1 MVGTGLAGGV
11 RRTWLVGGGFS
22 EKLFGTFKVSIN
34 FISRNMMESE
44 TGFTRIVERQPIV
57 TSSFQQSIGAD
68 DIGLDE
74 FRRTRDGAIDMRL
87 CSQVHDGVRLVL
99 AQNPIDLFTVT
110 NINTLEYISRI
121 LADSCQGLKVAR
133 ISELIDVNDRIG
145 SVGNDMTDDC
155 RADKSGA
162 AGY

>member
-1 MVGTGLAGGV
+1 
-11 RRTWLVGGGFS
+11 
-22 EKLFGTFKVSIN
+22 
-34 FISRNMMESE
+34 
-44 TGFTRIVERQPIV
+44 
-57 TSSFQQSIGAD
+57 
-68 DIGLDE
+68 
-74 FRRTRDGAIDMRL
+74 MRL